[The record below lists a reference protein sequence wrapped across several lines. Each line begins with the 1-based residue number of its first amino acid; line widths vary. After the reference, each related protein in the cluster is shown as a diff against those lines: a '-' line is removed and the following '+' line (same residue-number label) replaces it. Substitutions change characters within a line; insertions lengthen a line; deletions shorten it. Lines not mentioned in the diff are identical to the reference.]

1 MPGSNLKKLFEPLDI
16 GKMTIKNRVLMPAM
30 ATCFATADYFVS
42 NQLISYYASRAEGG
56 VGLIIVEA
64 TCIDEPVGITIPHEV
79 CIDGDKYLPG
89 LSKLAEAAHTHEAK
103 ILVQL
108 HHGGPKVHFDSG
120 QKPVV
125 PSVIP
130 VSGGHGPEPRELETD
145 EIGGL
150 VRKYAMGAKRAKKAG
165 FDGVE
170 LLCAHG
176 YLLNT
181 FLSPH
186 TNLRKDGYGG
196 NLDGR
201 IRIFREI
208 VLAIKAEAGEDFPVL
223 CKIPGD
229 DYMDGGIVI
238 EESIKICQILQ
249 DVGVDGITIT
259 GGGYT
264 GARFTHI
271 GPMGYPEGW
280 QAHLAEKVKKNVR
293 IPIAAMGKIKRP
305 EFAEKLLAD
314 GKADMVAIGR
324 ALIAEP
330 EFVNKAQRNE
340 TDQIT
345 PCICCNSCLDMI
357 IDDGKAMRCTVNP
370 LVGREYDTGVV
381 AADRSRKVIVVGGGP
396 AGMKAASVAAS
407 RGHDVTMYEKCDK
420 LGGQLLLAAI
430 PPDKEEITQFTEYL
444 SNQLKIKGVDVRLNT
459 EASKDLIESM
469 HADAVI
475 VATGASPAAPSI
487 PGVDLDHVL
496 TAWEALIH
504 PEKAGKTVVVI
515 GGGLVGCEAACF
527 LAAQD
532 RKVTIVEQL
541 DNIGMDLGILSGL
554 YEVARVQ
561 KAGIIIMTRTP
572 AVEITKEGVAVRENG
587 KTKMVAAD
595 TVVLAMGSKPN
606 RGLLEAL
613 AAGKIEVHVIGD
625 CVVPRKIMQAT
636 SQGLYVGCQ
645 V

>member
-1 MPGSNLKKLFEPLDI
+1 MKGSNLKKLFEPLDI
-16 GKMTIKNRVLMPAM
+16 GRMTVKNRVLMPAM
-30 ATCFATADYFVS
+30 ATCFATADYLVS
-42 NQLISYYASRAEGG
+42 NQLIGYYAKRAEGG

-79 CIDGDKYLPG
+79 CIDGDKYIPG
-89 LSKLAEAAHTHEAK
+89 LMKLAQAAHTHGAK

-120 QKPVV
+120 QQPVV

-130 VSGGHGPEPRELETD
+130 ISGGHGPMPRALETD
-145 EIGGL
+145 EIGVL
-150 VRKYAMGAKRAKKAG
+150 VKKYAMGAKRAKKAG

-201 IRIFREI
+201 MRIFREI
-208 VLAIKAEAGEDFPVL
+208 VQAIKAEVGSDFAVL

-229 DYMDGGIVI
+229 DYVDGGIVI
-238 EESIKICQILQ
+238 EESIKICQILEE
-249 DVGVDGITIT
+249 VGVDAITVT
-259 GGGYT
+259 GGGYS
-264 GARFTHI
+264 GARYTHI

-280 QAHLAEKVKKNVR
+280 QIHLAEKVKKNVR
-293 IPIAAMGKIKRP
+293 IPIAAMGKIKHP

-314 GKADMVAIGR
+314 GKADMMAVGR

-340 TDQIT
+340 TDQII
-345 PCICCNSCLDMI
+345 PCICCNTCIDI
-357 IDDGKAMRCTVNP
+357 IVDDGKAMRCTVNP

-381 AADRSRKVIVVGGGP
+381 AADRARKVIVVGGGP
-396 AGMKAASVAAS
+396 AGMQAASVAAS
-407 RGHDVTMYEKCDK
+407 RGHNVTLYEKGDK
-420 LGGQLLLAAI
+420 LGGQLLLATL
-430 PPDKEEITQFTEYL
+430 PPDKAEIEPFTQYL

-459 EASKDLIESM
+459 EANKGLIENM
-469 HADAVI
+469 RADAVI
-475 VATGASPAAPSI
+475 VATGASPAVPPI
-487 PGVDLDHVL
+487 PGVALGHVL
-496 TAWEALIH
+496 TAWDALVH
-504 PEKAGKTVVVI
+504 PEKAGKTVAVI
-515 GGGLVGCEAACF
+515 GGGLVGCEVACF
-527 LAAQD
+527 FAA
-532 RKVTIVEQL
+532 RAKEVTIIEQL
-541 DNIGMDLGILSGL
+541 DNIGLDLGELNQL
-554 YEVARVQ
+554 YEAARVQ
-561 KAGIIIMTRTP
+561 KAGVRVMTKAS
-572 AVEITKEGVAVRENG
+572 AVEITKEGVVVREDGG
-587 KTKMVAAD
+587 KKRVAAD
-595 TVVLAMGSKPN
+595 TVVLAMGAKPN
-606 RGLLEAL
+606 REILEAL
-613 AAGKIEVHVIGD
+613 ATGRVEVHAIGD

-636 SQGLYVGCQ
+636 SQGLYAGCQ